1 MMENVSAE
9 QNAVPRKIRGG
20 RPMAVEKLRAV
31 FCAAVVAALLAF
43 TDLSAAADIPLPPV
57 NLGETSF
64 QDGIAFPGWL
74 VEETFVYYDANT
86 FTDSKGK
93 DIPGSNRL
101 TAMSAVTH
109 VAWISSFR
117 LLGGFYGAEV
127 LLPLVDLDVD
137 TDFGPNGR
145 ERGMGDLIVGPLFIQ
160 WSDSKLFGMPYFHR
174 FNLDF
179 VLPTGEYRQNYPV
192 NVGSN
197 IYTFNPY
204 YAFTLIP
211 TERLEVSARWHYL
224 WCSENSDPFV
234 GLGAD
239 NTQPGQAFHANFA
252 ASYEMLK
259 GLRLGL
265 NGYYLQQLTDD
276 QIDGD
281 DQAASKERVLGI
293 GPGLKYTYERLS
305 LYLNTY
311 YETAAENR
319 PEGLRGILRLSMV
332 F

>member
-1 MMENVSAE
+1 MHVNGTSA
-9 QNAVPRKIRGG
+9 AASGG
-20 RPMAVEKLRAV
+20 NLQGISKQARAFRFFFFV
-31 FCAAVVAALLAF
+31 VAAVVVF
-43 TDLSAAADIPLPPV
+43 TNASAADLALPPV

-74 VEETFVYYDANT
+74 VEETFVYYDADS
-86 FTDSKGK
+86 FTDSKGR

-101 TAMSAVTH
+101 TAIGAVTH

-117 LLGGFYGAEV
+117 LLGGVYGAEV
-127 LLPLVDLDVD
+127 LVPLSYLDFD

-145 ERGMGDLIVGPLFIQ
+145 ESGMGDLIVGPLFIQ
-160 WSDSKLFGMPYFHR
+160 WTDSKLFGMPYFHR

-179 VLPTGEYRQNYPV
+179 VLPTGEYRQSSPV

-204 YAFTLIP
+204 YSFTLIP
-211 TERLEVSARWHYL
+211 TDPLEISARLHYL
-224 WCSENSDPFV
+224 WCSENRDPFV

-239 NTQPGQAFHANFA
+239 DTQPGQAAHVNFA
-252 ASYEMLK
+252 ASYEILK
-259 GLRLGL
+259 GIRLGI
-265 NGYYLQQLTDD
+265 NGYFLQQLTDD
-276 QIDGD
+276 RIDGD
-281 DQAASKERVLGI
+281 EQAHSKERVLGI
-293 GPGLKYTYERLS
+293 GPGLKYTYERMS
-305 LYLNTY
+305 IYLNTY

-319 PEGLRGILRLSMV
+319 PEGFRGIFRLSMA

>member
-1 MMENVSAE
+1 MSDPGSAWS
-9 QNAVPRKIRGG
+9 IRRSNYRAGPARPAGAG
-20 RPMAVEKLRAV
+20 RGLLGI
-31 FCAAVVAALLAF
+31 AVVAALLAVAAA
-43 TDLSAAADIPLPPV
+43 SAAADLPLPPV

-74 VEETFVYYDANT
+74 VEQTFIYYDANS
-86 FTDSKGK
+86 FTDSNGK
-93 DIPGSNRL
+93 DIPGSNRFV
-101 TAMSAVTH
+101 AMSAVTH
-109 VAWISSFR
+109 VAWISSYR

-127 LLPLVDLDVD
+127 LVPLAHLDFD

-145 ERGMGDLIVGPLFIQ
+145 ESGVGDLIVGPFFIQ

-174 FNLDF
+174 FNIDF
-179 VLPTGEYRQNYPV
+179 VLPTGEYRKSSPV

-211 TERLEVSARWHYL
+211 TERLEISARLHYL
-224 WCSENSDPFV
+224 WCSENNDPFV

-239 NTQPGQAFHANFA
+239 DTQPGQAAHVNFA
-252 ASYEMLK
+252 ASYEILK
-259 GLRLGL
+259 DLRLGI

-276 QIDGD
+276 QVDGE
-281 DQAASKERVLGI
+281 DQARSKERVLGV
-293 GPGLKYTYERLS
+293 GPGLKFTYERLS

-319 PEGLRGILRLSMV
+319 PEGFRGIFRVSMV

>member
-1 MMENVSAE
+1 MVCSNGT
-9 QNAVPRKIRGG
+9 NAATPKG
-20 RPMAVEKLRAV
+20 RPRAILRQLRGIQAIFLV
-31 FCAAVVAALLAF
+31 AAAVLVF
-43 TDLSAAADIPLPPV
+43 TNASAADLALPPV

-74 VEETFVYYDANT
+74 VEETFVYYDANS

-179 VLPTGEYRQNYPV
+179 VLPTGEYRQNSPV